1 MKNEKKTEIKVGLT
15 AFAAILLFVLIYGWA
30 KNFSLNSED
39 KKLNVEFSTVAG
51 LELGDLVSV
60 NGVRKGLVDN
70 ITSTTNSALVTI
82 RFTEEVELKEDAK
95 FSIMMLDLMG
105 GKKIEISSGNANAPI
120 NFAQT
125 QFGNFSGD
133 ISTAMA
139 TLSSVETDLVEV
151 IKELK
156 LSLENMNY
164 VFNSEGFLD
173 NVKSSA
179 ANLDNLTRN
188 MNNLLITNK
197 KSIEEI
203 LSNTKELT
211 SKSNSL
217 IDNNEKQISSIL
229 NNLDSTIS
237 SSNYLISNLNKLS
250 DEVVN
255 SENNIGKLLY
265 DDKLFDEFVISLQQI
280 KEMTSIINKQLKSG
294 GLEVKADV
302 DLF

>member
-1 MKNEKKTEIKVGLT
+1 MKNNKKTEIKVGVT
-15 AFAAILLFVLIYGWA
+15 AFAAILLIVIIYGWA
-30 KNFSLNSED
+30 KNFSINSES

-51 LELGDLVSV
+51 LELGNLVSV

-70 ITSTTNSALVTI
+70 ITSSKNSALVTI
-82 RFTEEVELKEDAK
+82 KFTEEVELKEDAK

-105 GKKIEISSGNANAPI
+105 GKKIEINSGNANAPI
-120 NFAQT
+120 NFSET
-125 QFGNFSGD
+125 QIGNFSGD

-164 VFNSEGFLD
+164 IFNSEGFLD
-173 NVKSSA
+173 DVKTSA
-179 ANLDNLTRN
+179 SNLNTLTEN
-188 MNNLLITNK
+188 MNNLLVANK

-211 SKSNSL
+211 SKSNRL
-217 IDNNEKQISSIL
+217 IDKNEKQIFSIL
-229 NNLDSTIS
+229 NNLDSTII
-237 SSNYLISNLNKLS
+237 SSNYLINNLNKLS
-250 DEVVN
+250 EEVVN

-265 DDKLFDEFVISLQQI
+265 DDKLFDEFVLSLQQI
-280 KEMTSIINKQLKSG
+280 REMTNIINKQLKSG

>member
-1 MKNEKKTEIKVGLT
+1 MKNNKKTEIKVGVT
-15 AFAAILLFVLIYGWA
+15 AFAAILLIVIIYGWA
-30 KNFSLNSED
+30 KNFSINSES

-51 LELGDLVSV
+51 LELGNLVSV

-70 ITSTTNSALVTI
+70 ITSSKNSALVTI
-82 RFTEEVELKEDAK
+82 KFTEEVELKEDAK

-105 GKKIEISSGNANAPI
+105 GKKIEINSGNANAPI
-120 NFAQT
+120 NFSET
-125 QFGNFSGD
+125 QIGNFSGD

-164 VFNSEGFLD
+164 IFNSEGFLD
-173 NVKSSA
+173 DVKTSA
-179 ANLDNLTRN
+179 SNLNTLTEN
-188 MNNLLITNK
+188 MNNLLVANK

-211 SKSNSL
+211 NKSNRL
-217 IDNNEKQISSIL
+217 IDKNEKQIFSIL
-229 NNLDSTIS
+229 NNLDSTII
-237 SSNYLISNLNKLS
+237 SSNYLINNLNKLS
-250 DEVVN
+250 EEVVN

-265 DDKLFDEFVISLQQI
+265 DDKLFDEFVLSLQQI
-280 KEMTSIINKQLKSG
+280 REMTNIINKQLKSG

>member
-1 MKNEKKTEIKVGLT
+1 MKNEKKTEIKVGIT

-39 KKLNVEFSTVAG
+39 KRLNVEFSTVAG

-120 NFAQT
+120 NFTQT
-125 QFGNFSGD
+125 QLGNFSGD

-217 IDNNEKQISSIL
+217 IDNNEKQISSIP